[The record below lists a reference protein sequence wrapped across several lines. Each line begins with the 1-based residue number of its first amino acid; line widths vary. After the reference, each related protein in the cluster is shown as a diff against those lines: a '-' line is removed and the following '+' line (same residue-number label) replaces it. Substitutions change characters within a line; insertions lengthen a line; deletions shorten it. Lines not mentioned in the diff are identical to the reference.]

1 MRTEK
6 GQPGYVKARKQK
18 YLLGAV
24 VEFAIVI
31 AIFVTGYIQ
40 TGSRLNLLTVV
51 AVVGCLPAA
60 KMRGCNLSQWHL
72 TRVSKKTKYQELEE
86 KAPLILKAYDM
97 IITSSQKIMPL
108 DAVVVSGHIVCGY
121 ASNPKTDET
130 ALARHI
136 KDILKDNHY
145 DKMTVKIF
153 HDYTAFLARAEG
165 MNNMAEV
172 EQKES
177 LRREKKI
184 RKIILNISM

>member
-60 KMRGCNLSQWHL
+60 KMLVEFITMAPYKSIEEA
-72 TRVSKKTKYQELEE
+72 KYQELEE

-97 IITSSQKIMPL
+97 IITSSQK

-121 ASNPKTDET
+121 ASNPKTDEA

-153 HDYTAFLARAEG
+153 HDYTAFLSRAEG
-165 MNNMAEV
+165 MNNMAAV

>member
-60 KMRGCNLSQWHL
+60 KMLVEFITMAPYKSIEEA
-72 TRVSKKTKYQELEE
+72 KYQELEE
-86 KAPLILKAYDM
+86 KAPLQPEA
-97 IITSSQKIMPL
+97 
-108 DAVVVSGHIVCGY
+108 
-121 ASNPKTDET
+121 
-130 ALARHI
+130 
-136 KDILKDNHY
+136 
-145 DKMTVKIF
+145 
-153 HDYTAFLARAEG
+153 
-165 MNNMAEV
+165 
-172 EQKES
+172 
-177 LRREKKI
+177 
-184 RKIILNISM
+184 

>member
-6 GQPGYVKARKQK
+6 GQPGYIKAKKQK

-60 KMRGCNLSQWHL
+60 KMLVEFITMAPYKSIEEA
-72 TRVSKKTKYQELEE
+72 KYQELEE

-97 IITSSQKIMPL
+97 ITE
-108 DAVVVSGHIVCGY
+108 DHASGCSGSIRTHC
-121 ASNPKTDET
+121 
-130 ALARHI
+130 
-136 KDILKDNHY
+136 
-145 DKMTVKIF
+145 
-153 HDYTAFLARAEG
+153 
-165 MNNMAEV
+165 
-172 EQKES
+172 
-177 LRREKKI
+177 LRICQQSEDR
-184 RKIILNISM
+184 

>member
-60 KMRGCNLSQWHL
+60 KMLVEFITMAPYKSIEEA
-72 TRVSKKTKYQELEE
+72 KYQELEE
-86 KAPLILKAYDM
+86 KAEDHA
-97 IITSSQKIMPL
+97 
-108 DAVVVSGHIVCGY
+108 SGCSGSIRTHC
-121 ASNPKTDET
+121 
-130 ALARHI
+130 
-136 KDILKDNHY
+136 
-145 DKMTVKIF
+145 
-153 HDYTAFLARAEG
+153 
-165 MNNMAEV
+165 
-172 EQKES
+172 
-177 LRREKKI
+177 LRICQQSEDR
-184 RKIILNISM
+184 

>member
-60 KMRGCNLSQWHL
+60 KMLVEFITMAPYKSIEEA
-72 TRVSKKTKYQELEE
+72 KYQELEE

-130 ALARHI
+130 ELACH
-136 KDILKDNHY
+136 
-145 DKMTVKIF
+145 KMTVKIF